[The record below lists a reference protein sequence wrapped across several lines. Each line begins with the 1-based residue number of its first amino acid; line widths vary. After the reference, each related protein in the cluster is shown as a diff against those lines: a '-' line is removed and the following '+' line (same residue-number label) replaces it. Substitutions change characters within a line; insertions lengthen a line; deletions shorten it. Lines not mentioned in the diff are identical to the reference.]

1 MLTPDVQVRTYS
13 ALRSLEARAQ
23 TLEELIGALK
33 RRCLHGGPTAMDDI
47 VGSAGELRRQL
58 RQLQEQERDLEL
70 VLGCGPVAEVAADR
84 RQEPREA
91 CGMRGTTDVFSVAD
105 LVGMLSS
112 VKKTGTLTLQANGV
126 MFVFEFQRGA
136 IVHAV
141 TNQTEPDLRLGTIL
155 IAQNLITEAQ
165 LAHELQESAAGKRML
180 GHQLVLSQT
189 VSSDDLRAALDV
201 QVQRIFE
208 QAFELQ
214 GARFHFQDGTLSAI
228 AERTSL
234 NTMHLLLEAARQSDE
249 RRRDP
254 EMAGAARTKRRL
266 DSILPD

>member
-1 MLTPDVQVRTYS
+1 MLTPDLQVRAYS
-13 ALRSLEARAQ
+13 SLRSLEARAQ
-23 TLEELIGALK
+23 ALEELIAALK
-33 RRCLHGGPTAMDDI
+33 RRCLHGGPTAIDDI
-47 VGSAGELRRQL
+47 VASVGDVRRQL

-70 VLGCGPVAEVAADR
+70 VLGCGPAAVTVADR
-84 RQEPREA
+84 RQEAREP
-91 CGMRGTTDVFSVAD
+91 CGMRGTTDVVSVAD

-126 MFVFEFQRGA
+126 LFVFEFQRGA

-141 TNQTEPDLRLGTIL
+141 TNQTDPDLRLGTIL
-155 IAQNLITEAQ
+155 VAQNLLTEEQ
-165 LAHELQESAAGKRML
+165 LAHELSESSAGNRML
-180 GHQLVLSQT
+180 GHQLVLSQI

-208 QAFELQ
+208 LAFELQ
-214 GARFHFQDGTLSAI
+214 HARFHFQDGTLSTI

-234 NTMHLLLEAARQSDE
+234 STMHLLLEAARQSDE
-249 RRRDP
+249 RRR
-254 EMAGAARTKRRL
+254 EGATCQAVRARSQL